1 MAKYNP
7 ASSHFD
13 TSDKRTLDEIMYWLM
28 KSGYIPS
35 FCTACY
41 RAGRAG
47 DCFMSLAKSG
57 QIGNVCQPNSLMTLT
72 EYLIDY
78 ASPQTKKLGE
88 QLVKREL
95 ENIFSPKIKKRSEDY
110 IRQMEH
116 GSRDFRF

>member
-1 MAKYNP
+1 
-7 ASSHFD
+7 
-13 TSDKRTLDEIMYWLM
+13 
-28 KSGYIPS
+28 
-35 FCTACY
+35 
-41 RAGRAG
+41 
-47 DCFMSLAKSG
+47 
-57 QIGNVCQPNSLMTLT
+57 MTLT

-78 ASPQTKKLGE
+78 ASPKTKKLGE